1 MFPLFFI
8 IFTKSFFRQENAFY
22 FMWKA
27 LLVLEMFK
35 FLYFC
40 FPFFFPV
47 SHWLRGWS
55 KINLK
60 VYDVSNI
67 LSKILITHLV
77 WHLEKDKRY
86 DIKILSIDRVL
97 RQEHF
102 YGKKH
107 AENVHQKLVLDAF
120 LILVNNQKQP
130 SHVKKLFYK

>member
-1 MFPLFFI
+1 MI
-8 IFTKSFFRQENAFY
+8 ED
-22 FMWKA
+22 
-27 LLVLEMFK
+27 
-35 FLYFC
+35 
-40 FPFFFPV
+40 
-47 SHWLRGWS
+47 
-55 KINLK
+55 NLK

-97 RQEHF
+97 RQERF